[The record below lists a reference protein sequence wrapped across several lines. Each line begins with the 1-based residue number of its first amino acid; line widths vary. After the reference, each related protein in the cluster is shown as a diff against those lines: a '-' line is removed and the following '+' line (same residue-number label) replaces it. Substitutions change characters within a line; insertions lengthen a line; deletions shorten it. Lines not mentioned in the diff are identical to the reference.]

1 MQESYGTRMQDTYNE
16 VLKDLR
22 AKYKKQALTIQEVA
36 KELSISTGSLRNGV
50 RLGKNVPNYK
60 NVGHGEQRSKVVFPI
75 HEVAKYLSNLQQ
87 VF

>member
-1 MQESYGTRMQDTYNE
+1 M
-16 VLKDLR
+16 
-22 AKYKKQALTIQEVA
+22 A
-36 KELSISTGSLRNGV
+36 KELSISTGSLRNGI

-60 NVGHGEQRSKVVFPI
+60 NVGHGEQRSKVVSPI

>member
-1 MQESYGTRMQDTYNE
+1 MQQDAYNE
-16 VLKDLR
+16 IYKELK
-22 AKYKKQALTIQEVA
+22 AKYKKQALTIQEVS
-36 KELSISTGSLRNGV
+36 KELSISTGSLRNGI

>member
-1 MQESYGTRMQDTYNE
+1 MQQDAYNE
-16 VLKDLR
+16 IYKELK

-36 KELSISTGSLRNGV
+36 KELSISTGSLRNGM

>member
-1 MQESYGTRMQDTYNE
+1 MQQDAYNE
-16 VLKDLR
+16 IYKELK

-36 KELSISTGSLRNGV
+36 KEMSISTGSLRNGI

>member
-1 MQESYGTRMQDTYNE
+1 MQQDAYNE
-16 VLKDLR
+16 IYKELK

-36 KELSISTGSLRNGV
+36 KELSISTGSLRNGI

-60 NVGHGEQRSKVVFPI
+60 NVGHGVQSSKVVFPI
-75 HEVAKYLSNLQQ
+75 HAVTKYLSNLQQ

>member
-1 MQESYGTRMQDTYNE
+1 MQQDAYNDIYKE
-16 VLKDLR
+16 LK
-22 AKYKKQALTIQEVA
+22 AKYKKQALTIQEVS
-36 KELSISTGSLRNGV
+36 KELSISTGSLRNGI

-60 NVGHGEQRSKVVFPI
+60 NVGHGEQRAKVIFPI

>member
-1 MQESYGTRMQDTYNE
+1 MQQDAYNE
-16 VLKDLR
+16 IYKELK

>member
-1 MQESYGTRMQDTYNE
+1 MQDTYNE
-16 VLKDLR
+16 VLKDLK

-36 KELSISTGSLRNGV
+36 KELSISTGSLRNGI

-60 NVGHGEQRSKVVFPI
+60 NVGHGEKRSKVIFPI

>member
-1 MQESYGTRMQDTYNE
+1 MQQDAYNE
-16 VLKDLR
+16 IYKELK

-36 KELSISTGSLRNGV
+36 KELSISTGSLRNGI